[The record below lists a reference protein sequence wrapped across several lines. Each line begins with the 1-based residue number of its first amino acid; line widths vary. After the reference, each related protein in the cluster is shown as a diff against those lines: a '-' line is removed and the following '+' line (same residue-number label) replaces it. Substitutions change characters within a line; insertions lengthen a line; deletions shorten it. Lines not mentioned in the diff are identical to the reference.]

1 MSYDKF
7 VCCLK
12 RHDSTPE
19 TDPDPDDDE
28 WHEEEDDTDSYI
40 LRILRIFRKEVTET
54 AIETMSKKIVINPDM
69 TTESGRK
76 QKDVDE
82 DAWDD
87 SSLPKTTGSNMHVSH
102 VSLFKE

>member
-1 MSYDKF
+1 M
-7 VCCLK
+7 CCLK

-19 TDPDPDDDE
+19 TDPDPDDE

-40 LRILRIFRKEVTET
+40 LRILRIFRKEVTEI

-76 QKDVDE
+76 QKDVDK

-87 SSLPKTTGSNMHVSH
+87 SSLPRTTGSNMHVSH
-102 VSLFKE
+102 VSRFKE